1 MTDKKLKKEL
11 AEKKRVEAL
20 QKFVESKKQDP
31 ESDDDESDDESDN
44 SEEEVPLAATG
55 GNKA

>member
-31 ESDDDESDDESDN
+31 ESDDDESDD